1 MEYQIRGNPDQA
13 NLTLALNAGDSV
25 FVESGSMSFMSSHLQ
40 VQPRLVGRVAAGGG
54 PQVSRRRIAVS

>member
-25 FVESGSMSFMSSHLQ
+25 FVESGSMSFMSCICRYS
-40 VQPRLVGRVAAGGG
+40 RAWWGIAAGSG
-54 PQVSRRRIAVS
+54 PQVSRW